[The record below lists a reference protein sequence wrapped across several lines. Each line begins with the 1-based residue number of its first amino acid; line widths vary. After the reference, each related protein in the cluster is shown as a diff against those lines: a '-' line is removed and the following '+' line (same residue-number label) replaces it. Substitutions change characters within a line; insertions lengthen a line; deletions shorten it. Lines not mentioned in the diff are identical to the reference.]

1 MAATDDIQAPTRQSA
16 PAVEAPAPPAAST
29 PAWGEEA
36 PSTSAASAEP
46 PLISTSRWLR
56 VEWRERPRGAW
67 QQISHWLFAP
77 PATWGQRVTS
87 PLGVLALA
95 TLLLV
100 GFGGYGV
107 GAWGG
112 TSTTAGS
119 SSSGSSGMGGMNM
132 GSSSDGTPASLPNA
146 TKTYSNE
153 PAKYTTD
160 ADGAKHFSFTAQQ
173 VMWEPV
179 KGHRVPAYTLDGTVP
194 GPMMRVTVGDHVRIT
209 ILNHLSEPTTIH
221 FHGLEIPANQDG
233 VPGVGQDPI
242 QPGQTFTYDFTIR
255 DNNVGTYFYHSHY
268 NDLRQVSGGLYG
280 AFIVDPRPGS
290 PQAEHQPAH
299 DQEYTE
305 IISELQGYYVLN
317 GKSFPDTQ
325 PITVHHGQKT
335 LVRLINLGEL
345 LHPMHLHGHFF
356 DVVADDGAPL
366 AQPMRKDT
374 LTISPG
380 ESYDFTFE
388 AWAAP
393 GSVYPFHCHIL
404 SHVMNPGMG
413 QMEMGGLLTLVKYAQ

>member
-1 MAATDDIQAPTRQSA
+1 
-16 PAVEAPAPPAAST
+16 
-29 PAWGEEA
+29 
-36 PSTSAASAEP
+36 
-46 PLISTSRWLR
+46 
-56 VEWRERPRGAW
+56 
-67 QQISHWLFAP
+67 
-77 PATWGQRVTS
+77 
-87 PLGVLALA
+87 
-95 TLLLV
+95 
-100 GFGGYGV
+100 
-107 GAWGG
+107 
-112 TSTTAGS
+112 
-119 SSSGSSGMGGMNM
+119 
-132 GSSSDGTPASLPNA
+132 
-146 TKTYSNE
+146 
-153 PAKYTTD
+153 
-160 ADGAKHFSFTAQQ
+160 
-173 VMWEPV
+173 MWEPV

-221 FHGLEIPANQDG
+221 LHGLEIPANQDG

-366 AQPMRKDT
+366 GSTNAQRHAHHRPRRELRLHLRGVGGARQRLSLPLPHPLACD
-374 LTISPG
+374 
-380 ESYDFTFE
+380 ESGDGTDGDGR
-388 AWAAP
+388 A
-393 GSVYPFHCHIL
+393 V
-404 SHVMNPGMG
+404 
-413 QMEMGGLLTLVKYAQ
+413 